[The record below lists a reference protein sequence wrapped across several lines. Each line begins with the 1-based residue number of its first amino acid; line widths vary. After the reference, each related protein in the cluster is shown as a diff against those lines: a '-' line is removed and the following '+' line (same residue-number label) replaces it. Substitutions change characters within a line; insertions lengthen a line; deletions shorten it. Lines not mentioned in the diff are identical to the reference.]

1 MRCVIVLWYILRVLH
16 CLLVLHLL
24 EDPVL
29 SLLDNVQTLQPPSRL
44 IDDILQILTCLVPL

>member
-24 EDPVL
+24 ENPDL

-44 IDDILQILTCLVPL
+44 IDDILQILTCMVPL